1 MMDDIEFIFDIIIP
15 LVVIPIFYFI
25 KSHGSE
31 LQRQNILINK
41 TREELAKEY
50 VSKKDFGIELER
62 IFDKLDKL
70 DAKIDKLITD

>member
-1 MMDDIEFIFDIIIP
+1 MNDMQFIFDYILP
-15 LVVIPIFYFI
+15 LVVVPIFYFI
-25 KSHGSE
+25 KNHGAE
-31 LQRQNILINK
+31 LQSQNILINR

-70 DAKIDKLITD
+70 DAKIDKLITN